1 MKTAMNTWTPRKP
14 VAHPIPKPQAKE
26 KAAAQRKERK
36 QTAKAR
42 RVGWNNGAAGLDS
55 HGMGHNFM
63 ALNIVK

>member
-1 MKTAMNTWTPRKP
+1 MNTLTPRKP

-42 RVGWNNGAAGLDS
+42 QVLTVMGWATNLWP
-55 HGMGHNFM
+55 
-63 ALNIVK
+63 